1 MATNISHTLATE
13 GCNME
18 SIARMRKNCKFAIIT
33 ACLFLILFLL
43 DADVCPLIDPD
54 MGTEDMCDVNKI
66 AYVVLFLCSDSA
78 QVVNGA
84 MWTADA
90 GVTAA

>member
-18 SIARMRKNCKFAIIT
+18 SITRMRQNCKFASNT
-33 ACLFLILFLL
+33 TSVFLILFLL
-43 DADVCPLIDPD
+43 RADVCYPIDPD
-54 MGTEDMCDVNKI
+54 MGIEHMCDVNKI
-66 AYVVLFLCSDSA
+66 ADVVLFLCSDSA